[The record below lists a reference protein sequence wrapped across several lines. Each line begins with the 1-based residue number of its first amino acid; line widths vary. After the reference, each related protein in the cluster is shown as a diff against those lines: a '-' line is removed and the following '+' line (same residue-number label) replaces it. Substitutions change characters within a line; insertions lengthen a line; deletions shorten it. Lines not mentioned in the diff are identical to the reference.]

1 MSSAAGAERV
11 LTQANVYNC
20 IMNMH
25 PESRHQGR
33 FNVGDEWNDQTIES
47 VEEVGSAVADV
58 AIRPTLLR
66 DGERLVLAYYDGSRR
81 LTIAD
86 RTDERSDW
94 TFQRVD
100 STVGWDSHN
109 YIDLGIDRSG
119 RLHIAGNMHASAL
132 QYWIA
137 DSGGASKDI
146 RRLEVLSEAAREQRV
161 TYPRF
166 LRENDGNL
174 LFTYRNGTPGD
185 GDFVCLRWNDEKG
198 RYEPMT
204 DGPLIEG
211 RGKRNAYIDTNAPIL
226 GPDGSWHMLWVWR
239 DSPEAESTHTVNY
252 ARSADL
258 LNWTDAAGRRL
269 GRPLVDCA
277 GIVVDPV
284 GPEGGLIN
292 NNVRLGFFPDGRP
305 TAIYHKRDDAGSQ
318 QVWAAVFDGDEWARR
333 QITAWNY
340 RWDFSGRGSLDF
352 KIEIGAPTTTPT
364 GVAVDVRREEEVQTF
379 CLSEELSTTSLEIA
393 SPWNPLRRVPRDNGL
408 FDRATPGRGWTPASP
423 GPGWFMLHT
432 SVLDQRDQQPV
443 GQAPAAEPLVLV
455 KTSRSAGD

>member
-1 MSSAAGAERV
+1 
-11 LTQANVYNC
+11 
-20 IMNMH
+20 
-25 PESRHQGR
+25 
-33 FNVGDEWNDQTIES
+33 
-47 VEEVGSAVADV
+47 
-58 AIRPTLLR
+58 
-66 DGERLVLAYYDGSRR
+66 
-81 LTIAD
+81 
-86 RTDERSDW
+86 
-94 TFQRVD
+94 
-100 STVGWDSHN
+100 
-109 YIDLGIDRSG
+109 
-119 RLHIAGNMHASAL
+119 
-132 QYWIA
+132 
-137 DSGGASKDI
+137 
-146 RRLEVLSEAAREQRV
+146 
-161 TYPRF
+161 
-166 LRENDGNL
+166 
-174 LFTYRNGTPGD
+174 
-185 GDFVCLRWNDEKG
+185 
-198 RYEPMT
+198 
-204 DGPLIEG
+204 
-211 RGKRNAYIDTNAPIL
+211 
-226 GPDGSWHMLWVWR
+226 MLWVWR

-364 GVAVDVRREEEVQTF
+364 GVVVDVRREEEVQTF